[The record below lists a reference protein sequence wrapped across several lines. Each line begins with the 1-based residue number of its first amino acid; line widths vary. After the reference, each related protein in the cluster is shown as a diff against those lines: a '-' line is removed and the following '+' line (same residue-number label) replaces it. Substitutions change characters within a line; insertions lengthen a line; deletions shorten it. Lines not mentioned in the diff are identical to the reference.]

1 MFDIHLLQQGINQ
14 TKNLIIFG
22 IIYLLM
28 GYEISLNMTWKKLQD
43 FALPQKCSISLF
55 TDVYEIRIAEKTI
68 LHQQSGIKADEAISI
83 LILHYLIGIYNRGY
97 HSYGEWI
104 SFKEIDG
111 EKLFCLIFY
120 KELSSLV
127 ECFQRDPEGLIMN
140 LAKNFGGR
148 IVDGGDVAVDVET
161 FPSVF
166 VRMIFWRG
174 DEDLPPEAT
183 ILFDRGLSDV
193 YIMEDIAVLLTLF
206 LPKILG
212 YLAATIPPSLS
223 EPPSC
228 SWQEAFWASP
238 QSSQP
243 VLLAWRWSRPWALRS
258 MVLWWNVNI
267 LAEFYAGYYRE
278 LLQNN
283 ELSPFSPPVPFRP
296 VLQEFYEEYYAKAL
310 CFGIMPAG
318 RLIWRRRY

>member
-1 MFDIHLLQQGINQ
+1 M
-14 TKNLIIFG
+14 
-22 IIYLLM
+22 
-28 GYEISLNMTWKKLQD
+28 
-43 FALPQKCSISLF
+43 
-55 TDVYEIRIAEKTI
+55 
-68 LHQQSGIKADEAISI
+68 HQQSGIKADEAISI

-111 EKLFCLIFY
+111 GKLFCLIFY

-206 LPKILG
+206 AEK
-212 YLAATIPPSLS
+212 TQR
-223 EPPSC
+223 C
-228 SWQEAFWASP
+228 S
-238 QSSQP
+238 
-243 VLLAWRWSRPWALRS
+243 V
-258 MVLWWNVNI
+258 
-267 LAEFYAGYYRE
+267 G
-278 LLQNN
+278 
-283 ELSPFSPPVPFRP
+283 
-296 VLQEFYEEYYAKAL
+296 
-310 CFGIMPAG
+310 
-318 RLIWRRRY
+318 